1 MPNLTVINN
10 LAQNAQNIQGSVSSS
25 GQSSALPQN
34 GFPGTNIIIHVCDE
48 NKKMNKDFRCDK

>member
-34 GFPGTNIIIHVCDE
+34 GVPGTNIIIHVCDE